1 MAYTV
6 LQLIAST
13 RDAGM
18 PVDDMTKTTGY
29 SSGTLFYLVKTLQ
42 DLGLM

>member
-1 MAYTV
+1 MAYSV
-6 LQLIAST
+6 LQLISRS
-13 RDAGM
+13 RDGGM

-42 DLGLM
+42 DLALM